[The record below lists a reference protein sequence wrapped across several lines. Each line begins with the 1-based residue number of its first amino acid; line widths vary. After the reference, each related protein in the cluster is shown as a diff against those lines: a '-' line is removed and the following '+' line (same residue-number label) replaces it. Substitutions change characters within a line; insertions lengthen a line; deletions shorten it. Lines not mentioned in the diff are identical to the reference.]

1 MITVT
6 ALSHTYR
13 IGAQAVRAL
22 DGIDLALPDGAVAC
36 LFGPSGSGK
45 STLLHLLGGIER
57 CQTGEIVVDDWHLTR
72 LDARALAR
80 YRRQHVGFVFQAF
93 HLLPALTALEN
104 VEVPLVL
111 AGVPPA
117 ERRRRAQA
125 LLERVGLAER
135 ASHRPDQLSG
145 GEQQRVAIARALV
158 AAPRLVLADEPTG
171 NLDSATGERVV
182 ELLLAEQRARGCTVI
197 LATHNEA
204 LLRHAQYCVRLHDG
218 RLAAEV
224 VR

>member
-1 MITVT
+1 M
-6 ALSHTYR
+6 SHTYR
-13 IGAQAVRAL
+13 VGPQPVRAI
-22 DGIDLALPDGAVAC
+22 DDIDLTVADGTVVC

-57 CQTGEIVVDDWHLTR
+57 CQVGEIIVDEWRLNT

-80 YRRQHVGFVFQAF
+80 YRRQHVGFIFQAF

-111 AGVPPA
+111 AGVRPA

-135 ASHRPDQLSG
+135 AHHRPDQLSG

-158 AAPRLVLADEPTG
+158 TEPSLVLADEPTG
-171 NLDSATGERVV
+171 NLDTATGRAVLELLESRCAEAGVAVVLVTHDREVAARAHRRIEMRDGRVV
-182 ELLLAEQRARGCTVI
+182 
-197 LATHNEA
+197 
-204 LLRHAQYCVRLHDG
+204 
-218 RLAAEV
+218 
-224 VR
+224 

>member
-1 MITVT
+1 MITVSGV
-6 ALSHTYR
+6 SHTYR
-13 IGAQAVRAL
+13 VGPQPVRAI
-22 DGIDLALPDGAVAC
+22 DDIDLTVADGTVVC

-57 CQTGEIVVDDWHLTR
+57 CQVGEIVVDEWRLNT

-80 YRRQHVGFVFQAF
+80 YRRQHVGFIFQAF

-111 AGVPPA
+111 AGVRPA

-135 ASHRPDQLSG
+135 AHHRPDQLSG
-145 GEQQRVAIARALV
+145 GEQQRVAIARALIGE
-158 AAPRLVLADEPTG
+158 PRLLLADEPTG
-171 NLDSATGERVV
+171 NLDSATGERIVA
-182 ELLLAEQRARGCTVI
+182 LLLAEQRARGCTVI
-197 LATHNEA
+197 IATHNETLA
-204 LLRHAQYCVRLHDG
+204 QHAQQCVRLHDG
-218 RLAAEV
+218 RVVAAV
-224 VR
+224 PS